1 MIINFLGDSI
11 TNGAGASA
19 PEKNYV
25 SLVGKMLPCEA
36 RNYGI
41 GGTRIARQNV
51 LSAEHL
57 YDLDFLM
64 RSEVM
69 GEADFVFIFGGTND
83 YGHGVAPLGELD
95 SEDIYTFCGA
105 VNVLLNNLSA
115 RYGKEKLCVILPIHR
130 YDEENPYGEGN
141 KPFAGP
147 VLQEYV
153 SRINTLALRHGI
165 EVLSLEK
172 DFPIPTT
179 NKGDELTVDGLH
191 PNDKGHALIA
201 KRVCEYLR
209 KKLNI
214 E

>member
-11 TNGAGASA
+11 TNGAGASV

-25 SLVGKMLPCEA
+25 SLVGQMLPCEA

-69 GEADFVFIFGGTND
+69 GEADFVFVFGGTND

-105 VNVLLNNLSA
+105 VNVLLNRLSA
-115 RYGKEKLCVILPIHR
+115 RYGKDKICVILPIHR

-141 KPFAGP
+141 KPVAGP

-179 NKGDELTVDGLH
+179 NKGDELTADGLH

-209 KKLNI
+209 KKFNMD
-214 E
+214 

>member
-11 TNGAGASA
+11 TNGAGASV

-25 SLVGKMLPCEA
+25 SLVGQMLPCEA

-51 LSAEHL
+51 LSEEHL

-69 GEADFVFIFGGTND
+69 GAADFVFVFGGTND

-105 VNVLLNNLSA
+105 VNVLLNRLSA
-115 RYGKEKLCVILPIHR
+115 RYGKDKICVILPIHR

-141 KPFAGP
+141 KPFAAP
-147 VLQEYV
+147 ILQEYV
-153 SRINTLALRHGI
+153 SRINTIARRHGI

-172 DFPIPTT
+172 DFPVPTT

-209 KKLNI
+209 KKFNM